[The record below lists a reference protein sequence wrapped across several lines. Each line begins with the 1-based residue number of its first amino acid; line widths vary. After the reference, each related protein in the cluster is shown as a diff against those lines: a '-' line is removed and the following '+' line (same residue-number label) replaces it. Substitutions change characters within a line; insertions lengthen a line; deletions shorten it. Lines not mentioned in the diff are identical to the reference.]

1 MSNELLTRLKAQSS
15 ELKEICF
22 KSVFGMALRDVSPK
36 GFFLK
41 QVFHY
46 MHVIRDKI
54 IPVLKRFKI

>member
-36 GFFLK
+36 GFF
-41 QVFHY
+41 
-46 MHVIRDKI
+46 
-54 IPVLKRFKI
+54 FKTGLRMAQTKLQETTI

>member
-36 GFFLK
+36 GFF
-41 QVFHY
+41 
-46 MHVIRDKI
+46 
-54 IPVLKRFKI
+54 FKTGFSLHACNP